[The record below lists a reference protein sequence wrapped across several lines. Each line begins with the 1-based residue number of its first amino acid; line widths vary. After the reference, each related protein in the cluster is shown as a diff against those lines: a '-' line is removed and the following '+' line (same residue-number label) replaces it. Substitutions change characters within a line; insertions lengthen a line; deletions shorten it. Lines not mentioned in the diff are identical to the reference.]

1 MSNVAADSPRIAAT
15 PLATPS
21 SPRFEHRTDAGPV
34 LGIGTATPR
43 LSWQVPTAADG
54 YEQTAYEVRHARKQF
69 SERRVD
75 AQPFV
80 PFDECAF

>member
-1 MSNVAADSPRIAAT
+1 MSNVAAASPRTPAT
-15 PLATPS
+15 PLAAPS

-54 YEQTAYEVRHARKQF
+54 YEQTF
-69 SERRVD
+69 STL
-75 AQPFV
+75 AFV
-80 PFDECAF
+80 L